1 VLYHMAVDF
10 SHTQRTGFRFRIGL
24 IFPFSNHMNF
34 ADLINAA
41 AFFHTCSYNR
51 SLNIEALGIHIYF
64 RTDERFFNY

>member
-1 VLYHMAVDF
+1 
-10 SHTQRTGFRFRIGL
+10 
-24 IFPFSNHMNF
+24 MNF